1 MVARQKERRGQNSMA
16 NRTYQDYNEAA
27 QQSMKNMALSR
38 DPKQVLLPRGVRLIK
53 ICKPLGRDPYA
64 VYHSAPTIKCPE
76 YKVTAAEVDAIKY
89 WEAF

>member
-1 MVARQKERRGQNSMA
+1 MPQIF
-16 NRTYQDYNEAA
+16 QDYNEAA
-27 QQSMKNMALSR
+27 RQSMRKMALSR
-38 DPKQVLLPRGVRLIK
+38 DYKEVSLLRGVRLIK

-76 YKVTAAEVDAIKY
+76 YNVSSKEVDAVRE